1 MPQTVGTEALED
13 VVDAVNLEIA
23 REGDD
28 GDLGCLETEGASAAL
43 AVEVGVHVIDVAVIL
58 AAMAVG
64 GTHRILEHARSVVD
78 SMNQVMGQEE
88 RDGAVDSGLVH
99 RV

>member
-1 MPQTVGTEALED
+1 MPQTVGAKALED
-13 VVDAVNLEIA
+13 VVDAVNLEIT

-28 GDLGCLETEGASAAL
+28 GDLGCLEAEGASAAL
-43 AVEVGVHVIDVAVIL
+43 AVEVGVHVVDVAVIL

-64 GTHRILEHARSVVD
+64 GTDRILEHARSVVD
-78 SMNQVMGQEE
+78 GMNQVMGQEE
-88 RDGAVDSGLVH
+88 RDGAINGGLVH